1 MQAVS
6 IPALRLV
13 LLKTYRTGC
22 SIMIV
27 VQEVAG
33 TCSLQNKSGEFDLKL
48 EFVSGPKRYFA
59 GDSVDQLEHFYIK
72 T

>member
-1 MQAVS
+1 MQ
-6 IPALRLV
+6 P
-13 LLKTYRTGC
+13 
-22 SIMIV
+22 
-27 VQEVAG
+27 VAG
-33 TCSLQNKSGEFDLKL
+33 TCSLQNKIDEFALKL

>member
-1 MQAVS
+1 
-6 IPALRLV
+6 
-13 LLKTYRTGC
+13 
-22 SIMIV
+22 MIV

-33 TCSLQNKSGEFDLKL
+33 TCSLQNKIDEFALKL